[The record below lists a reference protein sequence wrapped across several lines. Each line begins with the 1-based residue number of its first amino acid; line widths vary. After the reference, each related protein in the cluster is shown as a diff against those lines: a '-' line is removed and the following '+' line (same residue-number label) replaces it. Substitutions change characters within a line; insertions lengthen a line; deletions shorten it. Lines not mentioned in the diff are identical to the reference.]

1 MAGGQGISPV
11 PPGFKEGKSGETAR
25 KELAVTS
32 ALKHQSVSL
41 ILLNVSLRH
50 KETRQV
56 IDELKE
62 IKKKILT
69 PHNLIC

>member
-1 MAGGQGISPV
+1 V

-56 IDELKE
+56 IDEL
-62 IKKKILT
+62 
-69 PHNLIC
+69 